1 MRKVR
6 KQFFLYTKVLALL
19 VLSLLLLAGCG
30 AEKNMKKAEK
40 FMAIG
45 EYYDAASQ
53 YKQAYSKTPPKE
65 RDRRGLIAGKMAVC
79 YRKINSTPKAV
90 AAYRNM
96 VRYNKATVDDRLE
109 LGRQLLK
116 NGDYKQAA
124 EQFRVVLDSMPD
136 NVLARNG
143 LLSAQQA
150 PAWKKQGS
158 RYTVKRM
165 DVFNSRRAEYSPM
178 LSGDQFD
185 QLYFTSTRNDATGD
199 ELSGITGTKNGDI
212 FVSQKDDKGKWS
224 KPEVVNGGLNTE
236 ADEGASCL
244 SPDQREMYLT
254 QCVTDPSYPRYAQIV
269 KSNRS
274 DAAWGKASSVEL
286 TKDTLSSFAHP
297 AVSPDGQWLYFV
309 SDMPGGKGGLDI
321 WRVRITSA
329 GYGGVENLGEPIN
342 TPGNEMF
349 PTFRPNGDLYF
360 SSDGHPGMGGLDIF
374 IAHPGKS
381 GRYVLEHPGYPLN
394 SQGDDFG
401 MTFEGVKNRG
411 FFSSNRNDGRG
422 WDHIYS
428 FVNPEIVQSVKGW
441 VYEQEGYELPAAQ
454 VYMIGSDGTNLKLGV
469 KSDGSFEKELTP
481 GVEYMFL
488 ATCKG
493 FLNHKEELKVVPMND
508 SHEYVLQFPLAS
520 ITAPVLIDNIFYD
533 FNKATLRPESQ
544 TALDE
549 LVKLLNENPNVT
561 IELSSHCD
569 YKGSSAYNKL
579 LAQRRAESVVNYLVD
594 KGIARDRL
602 SPVGYGKEK
611 PKTIRKKLT
620 EKLTWLKEG
629 DVLTEEFIKKLD
641 PEKQEIC
648 NQLNRRTEFI
658 VLRTT
663 YGLLDENGQ
672 LKPKAKAKTAKP
684 SATKAKDADN
694 DFDVFVE

>member
-6 KQFFLYTKVLALL
+6 KQFFLYTNVLALL

-374 IAHPGKS
+374 IAHPGKT

-672 LKPKAKAKTAKP
+672 LKPKAKTAKP